1 MSSATFYFLLIW
13 LVRRYLGRE
22 GLGMRLFDAFTE
34 FCMVPRLEEIQV
46 ASNYTRV
53 PMSCS
58 GVTGEML
65 TGRQDV

>member
-1 MSSATFYFLLIW
+1 MHC
-13 LVRRYLGRE
+13 
-22 GLGMRLFDAFTE
+22 RLSDAFTE
-34 FCMVPRLEEIQV
+34 LCLVPGLEGIQV

-53 PMSCS
+53 AMSCS